1 MPETPFA
8 PAPVTG
14 DRTAGHRRH
23 LIIDAALD
31 YMSHRDWYYAEDDDD
46 PEVLAQLERLY
57 AADLQPTPCSGSLL
71 FDTGVT
77 LALLWADE
85 RRAEYERA
93 LPTWSCDCGAVYK
106 RDMWAAQ
113 HEVIYTVTP
122 DGLFDDL
129 VARTRGKRGIA
140 AIPRDAYAMNNGG
153 CPSCRRAF
161 KSTIA
166 RQADPQTSLIL

>member
-71 FDTGVT
+71 FDIGVT

-129 VARTRGKRGIA
+129 VASTRGKRGIA